1 MIKHSRIK
9 ISIAILM
16 VLIVDT
22 LFTPSLS
29 ATASGSSGY
38 SSYQFE
44 PSPNYTQS
52 DIKAVLKINGDSSG
66 LPMLDIEWKT
76 PQGTTTS
83 CHAPGGGCIY
93 YNVYDGLGTLISVT
107 QEFFISG
114 QQRPSGTYTA
124 IVNYCT
130 YLIPYNTCIGWTEM
144 FRANFYINDVSDTY
158 TIYLPL
164 VIR

>member
-1 MIKHSRIK
+1 
-9 ISIAILM
+9 M

-22 LFTPSLS
+22 LFTPPLS
-29 ATASGSSGY
+29 ASASGSSGY

-52 DIKAVLKINGDSSG
+52 DIKALLKISGDSSG
-66 LPMLDIEWKT
+66 LPKIQVEWKT
-76 PQGTTTS
+76 PQGTTAD
-83 CHAPGGGCIY
+83 CHPQGGGCTT
-93 YNVYDGLGTLISVT
+93 YNEYSANGGLISVT
-107 QEFFISG
+107 WEFFISG

-130 YLIPYNTCIGWTEM
+130 NLIPYNTCIGWAEM
-144 FRANFYINDVSDTY
+144 FRANFYINDY
-158 TIYLPL
+158 RIYLPL